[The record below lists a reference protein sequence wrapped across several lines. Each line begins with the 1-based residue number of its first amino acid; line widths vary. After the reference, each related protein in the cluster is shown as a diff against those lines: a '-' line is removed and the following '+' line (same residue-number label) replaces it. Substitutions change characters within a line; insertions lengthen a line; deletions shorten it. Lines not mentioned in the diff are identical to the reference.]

1 MSTPAIPATP
11 AIPLTTEQI
20 AAANAASQSTPTPG
34 QPPVAA
40 ELAAPV
46 ITAPTPENPVV
57 VTDLGGGRFK
67 TELLTG
73 EVFEGTAQEIL
84 AKQGQAQV
92 STKLWA
98 KDQVTKAAQPA
109 TPATPEAP
117 QSVFANAE
125 EQAAAEYAAGL
136 VAKSL
141 GYPDA
146 QTMRRALG
154 MIQETSSTF
163 AAQNIELQFLTA
175 QPDFNNTKENNE
187 KLLGNIVNAGLGEAF
202 DRASPKQQV
211 NMLQMAHSFL
221 VQNDKSYTTK
231 QAGNN
236 PKPPMP
242 IPPVP
247 VGSRPPTTGGIP
259 ENLKAVPGDS
269 PQEVMRKWQEAKKL
283 GYDV

>member
-1 MSTPAIPATP
+1 MSTPAVPASP
-11 AIPLTTEQI
+11 AAPLTTEQI
-20 AAANAASQSTPTPG
+20 AAANAASQNTATPG
-34 QPPVAA
+34 QPPVAV
-40 ELAAPV
+40 EPAAPV
-46 ITAPTPENPVV
+46 VTAPTPENPVV

-67 TELLTG
+67 AVHLTG
-73 EVFEGTAQEIL
+73 EEFEGAPQEIL
-84 AKQGQAQV
+84 DKQGRAQV

-98 KDQVTKAAQPA
+98 RDKVAQAAQPA
-109 TPATPEAP
+109 PTPAPQP
-117 QSVFANAE
+117 QSMFANAE

-146 QTMRRALG
+146 LTMRRALG

-163 AAQNIELQFLTA
+163 AAQNVELQFLTA

-187 KLLGNIVNAGLGEAF
+187 KLLGNIVEAGMGDAF
-202 DRASPKQQV
+202 DRATPKQQV
-211 NMLQMAHSFL
+211 QMLRQAHSYL
-221 VQNDKSYTTK
+221 AMNDKSYTVK
-231 QAGNN
+231 QAGAN
-236 PKPPMP
+236 PPPPRP

-247 VGSRPPTTGGIP
+247 VGSRPPSTGGIP

-269 PQEVMRKWQEAKKL
+269 PQEVMRKWNEAKKL